1 MKTQTLEFSA
11 ATGLTLTCKL
21 FSIGSDTVVDTQTAT
36 EKTNDINRYSVDFV
50 DVPAGAYRLNAFVGA
65 TGGFANEVYDLTL
78 TTATFLPRSEA
89 DVDLTS
95 VESIVWDSSVSSH
108 NGGGT
113 FGKAVKQIKEG
124 LVSIDGQVDD
134 VSATTTSFVTN
145 IATAVDDYYNGQTLH
160 FTNGSLIGQS
170 QVIKDYVSST
180 KTITL
185 DSAITAPPS
194 DGDEFIILSTHV
206 HTMQEIA
213 SGVLSAGDI
222 DGYSLEEALKI
233 CAAVLAGKV
242 SGAGTQTITF
252 RAADDSK
259 DRVVATVA
267 GQGNRTSVT
276 IDVTG

>member
-1 MKTQTLEFSA
+1 MATQTLEFSG
-11 ATGLTLTCKL
+11 ATGLTLSCKL
-21 FSIGSDTVVDTQTAT
+21 FSVGSDTVVDTQTAT

-89 DVDLTS
+89 EIDLTS
-95 VESIVWDSSVSSH
+95 VESVVWDADYADH
-108 NGGGT
+108 TTAGT
-113 FGKAVKQIKEG
+113 FGKLMDLLRKANRA
-124 LVSIDGQVDD
+124 IDGEVAGTPSVSGFDTNLSGYLNGAFD
-134 VSATTTSFVTN
+134 SELLVFVSGALEGEARPILSYSATNGRLTFEESW
-145 IATAVDDYYNGQTLH
+145 TAVP
-160 FTNGSLIGQS
+160 
-170 QVIKDYVSST
+170 
-180 KTITL
+180 
-185 DSAITAPPS
+185 SAS
-194 DGDEFIILSTHV
+194 DEFVILPYHV
-206 HTMQEIA
+206 HPVSEIA
-213 SGVLSAGDI
+213 SGVLSAGDV
-222 DGYSLEEALKI
+222 DGYSLEESLKI

-267 GQGNRTSVT
+267 GEGNRTSVT

>member
-1 MKTQTLEFSA
+1 MATQTLEFSG

-95 VESIVWDSSVSSH
+95 VESIVWDADYADH
-108 NGGGT
+108 TTAGT
-113 FGKAVKQIKEG
+113 FGKLMDLLRKANRA
-124 LVSIDGQVDD
+124 IDGEVAGTPTVTGFDTNLTGYLNSAFD
-134 VSATTTSFVTN
+134 SELVVFVSGALEGEARPILSYSATNGRLTFEEPW
-145 IATAVDDYYNGQTLH
+145 TAVP
-160 FTNGSLIGQS
+160 
-170 QVIKDYVSST
+170 
-180 KTITL
+180 
-185 DSAITAPPS
+185 SAS
-194 DGDEFIILSTHV
+194 DEFVILPHHV
-206 HTMQEIA
+206 HPISEIA
-213 SGVLSAGDI
+213 SGVLSAGDV

>member
-1 MKTQTLEFSA
+1 MATQTLEFSG
-11 ATGLTLTCKL
+11 ATGLTLSCKL
-21 FSIGSDTVVDTQTAT
+21 FSVGSDTVVDTQTAT

-89 DVDLTS
+89 EIDLTS
-95 VESIVWDSSVSSH
+95 VESVVWDADYADH
-108 NGGGT
+108 TTAGT
-113 FGKAVKQIKEG
+113 FGKLMDNLRKANRA
-124 LVSIDGQVDD
+124 IDGEVAGTPSVSGFDTNLTGYLD
-134 VSATTTSFVTN
+134 NAFDSELVVFVSGALEGEARPILSYSATNGRLTFEESW
-145 IATAVDDYYNGQTLH
+145 TAVP
-160 FTNGSLIGQS
+160 S
-170 QVIKDYVSST
+170 VS
-180 KTITL
+180 
-185 DSAITAPPS
+185 
-194 DGDEFIILSTHV
+194 DEFVILPQHV
-206 HTMQEIA
+206 HAISEIS
-213 SGVLSAGDI
+213 SGILSAGDI

-233 CAAVLAGKV
+233 CASVLAGKV
-242 SGAGTQTITF
+242 SGAGSQTITF